1 MLLVVVLQDI
11 SGFANSKIFAVGET
25 FGVVIAGKNGDV
37 FSGLLQSEG
46 GHDISEI
53 GSYFID
59 ASSRHQE
66 EASVG
71 ICRICVDDYC
81 VGQQFSAET
90 VIISRCGCL
99 IAEDEAIL
107 CFFCAV
113 ILLITGTGIQQKGNQ
128 DKRQEMKTGHNL

>member
-1 MLLVVVLQDI
+1 MLLVIVLQDI
-11 SGFANSKIFAVGET
+11 SGFTDGEIFAVGET

-53 GSYFID
+53 GSYLID

-81 VGQQFSAET
+81 VGQQFLAET
-90 VIISRCGCL
+90 VIISCCGCL
-99 IAEDEAIL
+99 IAEYEAIL
-107 CFFCAV
+107 CFICGGR
-113 ILLITGTGIQQKGNQ
+113 LLITGTGIQQKGNQ
-128 DKRQEMKTGHNL
+128 DKRQDMKTGHNL

>member
-1 MLLVVVLQDI
+1 MLLIVVLQDI
-11 SGFANSKIFAVGET
+11 SGFADGEIFAVGET

-46 GHDISEI
+46 GNNVSEI
-53 GSYFID
+53 GGHFID

-81 VGQQFSAET
+81 VGQQFSAEIVT
-90 VIISRCGCL
+90 ISCCGCL
-99 IAEDEAIL
+99 TAEDEAIL

-113 ILLITGTGIQQKGNQ
+113 ILLITGTGIQQDGDNQ
-128 DKRQEMKTGHNL
+128 EVQETESGHNL